1 MDYSRFPTEI
11 KNYDHWAVAGASKAP
26 QSLGSDGK
34 LRNISVNEP
43 ASFLTFEEA
52 LAICEANRDTVTYA
66 AAKDGSVITRVGLD
80 LGFILTED
88 DPFTVIDLDVKD
100 ATTHPHDPSAW
111 TTPDDY
117 KVFGN
122 IRDRFNSFM
131 EYSRS
136 GKGFHIWLRGDI
148 GPGFRRGCV
157 EVYSRDRFMIC
168 TGKVVDARP
177 VVHNQTFLDVLVS
190 EMRPMPTF
198 TALTEEPEDEGDW
211 YILQMALNA
220 ANNDKF
226 RDLYDGKWAGAY
238 PSQSEA
244 DLALMSMLAFYSRS
258 NEQCRRMFR
267 KSELGKRPKATD
279 NNVYLNRTL
288 TIIRSR
294 IAQAERAEIQAVLIA
309 NEARAEEIKRL
320 QHGVAPVKSG
330 VFVDP
335 ESMSTP
341 LLTTASEQPE
351 AMPEPPPESVVVNM
365 IPNTH
370 PEQGAGIAWPP
381 GALGQVARFIY
392 DNSYLPIKEVSIV
405 AALGLAAGL
414 CGRAWNIPQ
423 SGLNVYI
430 VLVAR
435 SAIGKEAMHT
445 GISTLMSAAQ
455 DMDPSCSNIADF
467 TEYASGPALMKACGR
482 NHCFVNVQGEFG
494 RKLQRMAK
502 DQGGDTAM
510 QTLRTA
516 MTNLYQKS
524 GERSMVGGLGYSNKE
539 ENVDSMYGIAYSMIG
554 ETTPTTFYESLTE
567 DMMADGFLSRFT
579 IVNYEG
585 DRPANRTLAIQHEPD
600 PSLVRMLVSIKT
612 HATLQEGDP
621 GRVNA
626 IQVGKTNEAAY
637 YIDQFDQFT
646 AQMIRGTNV
655 ESERQLWNRASLKVQ
670 RIAALLAVFQ
680 NWLAPVITL
689 DQFEWAKDL
698 IRRDIEHM
706 LGKLQAGDVGTTDNT
721 RETKAKEICREYLN
735 PAYAPKPSY
744 HVDARMR
751 ANNIITREYLSRKT
765 SVNAAFYKY
774 HRGHAAALT
783 LTIDTLIADGVLM
796 PVKDAGV
803 MEQYGF
809 GGKCY
814 RILNV
819 K

>member
-1 MDYSRFPTEI
+1 MDYSRFPAEI

-26 QSLGSDGK
+26 MAFGSDGK

-43 ASFLTFEEA
+43 ATFLTFADA
-52 LAICEANRDTVTYA
+52 LAICEANRETVTYA
-66 AAKDGSVITRVGLD
+66 AAKDGSIIERTGLD
-80 LGFILTED
+80 LGFILTDD

-100 ATTHPHDPSAW
+100 ATTHPHNPELW

-122 IRDRFNSFM
+122 IRDRFGSFM

-168 TGKVVDARP
+168 TGNVVDLRP
-177 VVHNQTFLDVLVS
+177 IVSNQTFLDVLVS

-198 TALTEEPEDEGDW
+198 TALTEELEEEGDW
-211 YILQMALNA
+211 YILQMGLNA

-226 RDLYDGKWAGAY
+226 RDLYDGKWAGSY

-267 KSELGKRPKATD
+267 KSELGKRDKATQD
-279 NNVYLNRTL
+279 NVYLNRTL
-288 TIIRSR
+288 TIIRDR
-294 IAQAERAEIQAVLIA
+294 IAQAERAEITAILVA

-320 QHGVAPVKSG
+320 QHGVAPLKTG

-335 ESMSTP
+335 ESMTTP
-341 LLTTASEQPE
+341 LLTTASETVQVIPAPPAE
-351 AMPEPPPESVVVNM
+351 ASLVNM

-370 PEQGAGIAWPP
+370 PEEGGTGIAWPP
-381 GALGQVARFIY
+381 GALGHVARFVY

-405 AALGLAAGL
+405 AALGLAGGL
-414 CGRAWNIPQ
+414 CGRSWNIPQ
-423 SGLNVYI
+423 SGLNLYV

-445 GISTLMSAAQ
+445 GISTLMAAAQ
-455 DMDPSCSNIADF
+455 EMDKACSDVADF
-467 TEYASGPALMKACGR
+467 TEYASGPALMKACSR
-482 NHCFVNVQGEFG
+482 NPCFVNVQGEFG

-502 DQGGDTAM
+502 DDGGDTAM

-524 GERSMVGGLGYSNKE
+524 GDRSTVGGLGYSNKE
-539 ENVDSMYGIAYSMIG
+539 ENVESMYGVAYSMIG

-600 PSLVRMLVSIKT
+600 PSLVRMICAIRVQ
-612 HATLQEGDP
+612 ATLQIDGS
-621 GRVNA
+621 RVKA

-637 YIDQFDQFT
+637 YINQFDEFT
-646 AQMIRGTNV
+646 AQKIRGTNV

-670 RIAALLAVFQ
+670 RIAALLAVFE
-680 NWLAPVITL
+680 NWYAPVITL
-689 DQFEWAKDL
+689 EQFEWAKDL

-735 PAYAPKPSY
+735 PAYVPKPSY
-744 HVDARMR
+744 HVDQRMR

-765 SVNAAFYKY
+765 SVNASFYKY